1 MLMCDRNQHS
11 IVKHLS
17 SIKNKNARKNTH
29 THTHVI
35 KTKRGDGALSVL
47 ILKKQM

>member
-29 THTHVI
+29 THVI